1 MKKIILNFI
10 VLFPIGYSANAQ
22 VTLDL
27 TYLGPT
33 SSQDLHYRLANSTDT
48 LITHLPSAAK
58 AALYNLAIFEN
69 GYFRGFS
76 ASNQYI
82 SYLYSTNFAAVW
94 SAVMNMQVIV
104 GSHVNINY
112 SVALHGANSTYPIAT
127 CSFCAN
133 CYFPPGGDLG
143 DCCRIGE
150 GGCCDYRSPTGGGN
164 Y

>member
-1 MKKIILNFI
+1 MKKIIFNFI
-10 VLFPIGYSANAQ
+10 VLFLLGYSTNAQ
-22 VTLDL
+22 TTVDL

-33 SSQDLHYRLANSTDT
+33 SSSDLYYILANSTDT
-48 LITHLPSAAK
+48 VISHLPTAAK

-76 ASNQYI
+76 ASNYYI

-104 GSHVNINY
+104 GSHVNIDY
-112 SVALHGANSTYPIAT
+112 SVALHPANSNYPIAI

-143 DCCRIGE
+143 DCCRADGH
-150 GGCCDYRSPTGGGN
+150 GCCDYRSPTGGGN
-164 Y
+164 